1 MEKAKYIKKA
11 RKNLFGMLFVLMFAL
26 ISMFAVQVQATEN
39 PVELKYSKYYLTK
52 GVSFKMTATVQSTVE
67 DKTLT
72 WTTSDKT
79 IATVTQKGK
88 IKGIKNGTA
97 VITATLSDGSSASCK
112 VKVVTPSKVT
122 LSDTS
127 LTLLKGNTYT
137 LTKTVA
143 PTSAKNAIVSWS
155 SSNKKVATVSS
166 KGKITAVGN
175 GTATITV
182 KTGNGKKAT
191 CKVTVTAPTK
201 VTLNKTSLTMTPG
214 QSYTLKA
221 TVSPTAAQSFA
232 VTWKSSNKKVAKV
245 SSKGKVKVVGTGTA
259 TITVKTVN
267 GKTAKCKITSKSY
280 VKSGSK
286 LYVGTSAGLK
296 TYTLYTQTGKS
307 SYYRNLG
314 CVTTAVSIVASSY
327 GKSYSPETIHASSV
341 TKKYSE
347 RYAVK
352 KLGYST
358 SLFGSAAISVKTASQ
373 ILTDMG
379 ITNKAVYSYDKAT
392 AIAEITAHV
401 KQGKPVILKANN
413 SRVNGVQIANAHHA
427 MVLVGIDENGYGIF
441 IEPFNGSI
449 NYAHGNGT
457 YFKMTIDT
465 FVNKHMTS
473 ATGNYN
479 VPYVTSIAAAG
490 GYILVG

>member
-1 MEKAKYIKKA
+1 
-11 RKNLFGMLFVLMFAL
+11 
-26 ISMFAVQVQATEN
+26 
-39 PVELKYSKYYLTK
+39 
-52 GVSFKMTATVQSTVE
+52 
-67 DKTLT
+67 
-72 WTTSDKT
+72 
-79 IATVTQKGK
+79 
-88 IKGIKNGTA
+88 
-97 VITATLSDGSSASCK
+97 
-112 VKVVTPSKVT
+112 
-122 LSDTS
+122 
-127 LTLLKGNTYT
+127 
-137 LTKTVA
+137 
-143 PTSAKNAIVSWS
+143 
-155 SSNKKVATVSS
+155 
-166 KGKITAVGN
+166 
-175 GTATITV
+175 
-182 KTGNGKKAT
+182 
-191 CKVTVTAPTK
+191 
-201 VTLNKTSLTMTPG
+201 MTPG

-479 VPYVTSIAAAG
+479 VPYVTNISAAG